1 MLGLLDVW
9 RVEKKTLIGTRAFLM
24 LRAKESYH
32 VIIMLL
38 FHVIDVLLR
47 HHVSLAMIIQ
57 KNSARVVLFVLQYFF
72 ASLHVI
78 VRTQR
83 RWT

>member
-1 MLGLLDVW
+1 MLGLLDVWW
-9 RVEKKTLIGTRAFLM
+9 RVEKKTLIGTRAFL

-38 FHVIDVLLR
+38 FRVIDVLLR
-47 HHVSLAMIIQ
+47 HHVSIAMIIQ
-57 KNSARVVLFVLQYFF
+57 KSRAWVVLLVLQYLF
-72 ASLHVI
+72 ARLHVI
-78 VRTQR
+78 VRIQR